1 MTISFINV
9 YLSKFPSMT
18 ITQIEYVVA
27 VATYKSFVAAA
38 EKCFVTQPTLSM
50 QIQKLEDELGV
61 RIFDRNKHP
70 IAITDMGEL
79 IVAQGR
85 IALAEC
91 ERIHEII
98 QTQQKAISGVF
109 RFAAIPTVAP
119 NILPGLLEN
128 YSKKYPSI
136 KLHAS
141 EMETNQIILALRNN
155 EIDAAL
161 LSTPLEEKDI
171 KEYPLFYET
180 FVGYF
185 SDGEP
190 ALKKRTITPDDIAL
204 DRIWLL
210 NEGHCMR
217 NQIINLCSEQV
228 QKMQGERPYRYE
240 SSNVETLRRMVEKN
254 GGMTVLPEL
263 ATLEFT
269 EDQIERIRYF
279 EDPEPVREVSLVTN
293 GHFVRMSILQT
304 LMDEILL
311 LVPEKMRV
319 QKKNRK
325 VLRIQSA
332 KLHI

>member
-1 MTISFINV
+1 
-9 YLSKFPSMT
+9 MT
-18 ITQIEYVVA
+18 ITQIEYAVA

-50 QIQKLEDELGV
+50 QIQKLEDELDV

-70 IAITDMGEL
+70 IAVTDIGAL
-79 IVAQGR
+79 VVAQGR

-98 QTQQKAISGVF
+98 LAQKKILSGHF
-109 RFAAIPTVAP
+109 KFAAIPTVAP

-128 YSKKYPSI
+128 YAKNFPSM
-136 KLHAS
+136 KLQVT
-141 EMETNQIILALRNN
+141 EMETNQIISALRNN
-155 EIDAAL
+155 EIDAGL
-161 LSTPLEEKDI
+161 LSTPLEENGI
-171 KEYPLFYET
+171 KEYPLFYEP

-185 SDGEP
+185 SDGEKALEKRMIIP
-190 ALKKRTITPDDIAL
+190 ADISL

-217 NQIINLCSEQV
+217 NQIINLCSDQV
-228 QKMQGERPYRYE
+228 QKLQAERPYRYE
-240 SSNVETLRRMVEKN
+240 SSNVETLRKMVEKN

-279 EDPEPVREVSLVTN
+279 EDPEPVREISLVTN
-293 GHFVRMSILQT
+293 SHFVRMSVLQS
-304 LMDEILL
+304 LMDEILK

-332 KLHI
+332 KLEL

>member
-1 MTISFINV
+1 
-9 YLSKFPSMT
+9 MT
-18 ITQIEYVVA
+18 ITQLEYVVA

-70 IAITDMGEL
+70 IAITDMGSI
-79 IVAQGR
+79 IVNQSQVVQG
-85 IALAEC
+85 
-91 ERIHEII
+91 
-98 QTQQKAISGVF
+98 QQKTLSGVF
-109 RFAAIPTVAP
+109 KFAAIPTVAP

-128 YSKKYPSI
+128 YSRTYPDM
-136 KLHAS
+136 KLQVK
-141 EMETNQIILALRNN
+141 EMETNQIISALRNN

-171 KEYPLFYET
+171 KEYPLFYEP

-185 SDGEP
+185 ANDEK
-190 ALKKRTITPDDIAL
+190 ALKKRMIIPADIAL

-217 NQIINLCSEQV
+217 NQIINLCSDQI
-228 QKMQGERPYRYE
+228 QKLQAERPYRYE

-254 GGMTVLPEL
+254 GGMTILPEL

-279 EDPEPVREVSLVTN
+279 EAPEPVREISLVTN
-293 GHFVRMSILQT
+293 SHFVRMSVLQS
-304 LMDEILL
+304 LMDEILK

-332 KLHI
+332 KLEL